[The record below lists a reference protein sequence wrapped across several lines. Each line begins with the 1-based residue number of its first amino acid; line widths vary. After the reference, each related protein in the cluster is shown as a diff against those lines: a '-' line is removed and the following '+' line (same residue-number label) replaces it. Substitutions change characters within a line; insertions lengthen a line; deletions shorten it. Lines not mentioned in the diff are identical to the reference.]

1 MFHDKNITTI
11 QSSLITL
18 LGQITKYKEQKQS
31 TEVFCN
37 KKVFLEISQNPQENT
52 CARDSFL
59 IKLFF

>member
-18 LGQITKYKEQKQS
+18 LGQITKYEEQKQS

-37 KKVFLEISQNPQENT
+37 KKVFSEISQNPEENT